1 MDHVDKKA
9 KRRKGKEKRREKKEG
24 GRETI
29 NVSGGNFFQSAVA

>member
-1 MDHVDKKA
+1 VDHVDKKA
-9 KRRKGKEKRREKKEG
+9 KRRKGKRREKKEG